1 MNKLLFEQ
9 PKLTVEVFS
18 AKEDILTSSSIL
30 GDSETMR
37 IEIPSIG
44 KGIAIGQ

>member
-18 AKEDILTSSSIL
+18 AKEDILLTSGVL
-30 GDSETMR
+30 GGTETAVLK
-37 IEIPSIG
+37 IPAIG
-44 KGIAIGQ
+44 NGIAID